1 MYKVLYD
8 LCLYYS
14 TTPCTGQ
21 PFCTKFCI
29 FSKTNKKGLLFMSDL
44 YNRIHG
50 LCEELQIS
58 DAEVC
63 KAVQMPRST
72 LSNLKN
78 GHAKKLGAEKLNSFS
93 LFFSKSLGRRI
104 TVEYLLGE
112 AEENQTVDDLAAS
125 VPLAMYNGNQY
136 DQVPEDIKQ
145 LAAAFALAKK
155 EQEIKDPALRKI
167 IEVCKSNPEYIK
179 PLSIMLD
186 QLVSAVERKG
196 GVEK

>member
-1 MYKVLYD
+1 
-8 LCLYYS
+8 
-14 TTPCTGQ
+14 
-21 PFCTKFCI
+21 
-29 FSKTNKKGLLFMSDL
+29 MSNL

-58 DAEVC
+58 DAEAC

-93 LFFSKSLGRRI
+93 SFFSKSLGRRI

-112 AEENQTVDDLAAS
+112 AEENQTVDDLAAG
-125 VPLAMYNGNQY
+125 VPIAMYDGNRY
-136 DQVPEDIKQ
+136 EQVPEDIKQ

-167 IEVCKSNPEYIK
+167 IDVCKSNPEYIK

-186 QLVSAVERKG
+186 QLVDAVERKG
-196 GVEK
+196 GEEK

>member
-1 MYKVLYD
+1 
-8 LCLYYS
+8 
-14 TTPCTGQ
+14 
-21 PFCTKFCI
+21 
-29 FSKTNKKGLLFMSDL
+29 MSDL

-58 DAEVC
+58 DAEAC

-93 LFFSKSLGRRI
+93 SFFSKSLGRRI

-125 VPLAMYNGNQY
+125 VPLAMYDGNQSA
-136 DQVPEDIKQ
+136 QVPDDIKQ

-167 IEVCKSNPEYIK
+167 IDVCKSNPEYIK

-186 QLVSAVERKG
+186 QLVNAVERKG
-196 GVEK
+196 GEEK

>member
-1 MYKVLYD
+1 
-8 LCLYYS
+8 
-14 TTPCTGQ
+14 
-21 PFCTKFCI
+21 
-29 FSKTNKKGLLFMSDL
+29 MSDL

-58 DAEVC
+58 DVEAC
-63 KAVQMPRST
+63 KAVQMPIST

-93 LFFSKSLGRRI
+93 LFFSESIGRRI

-112 AEENQTVDDLAAS
+112 SEENQTVDDLAAS

-136 DQVPEDIKQ
+136 EQVPEDIKQ

-155 EQEIKDPALRKI
+155 EQEIKDPTLRKI
-167 IEVCKSNPEYIK
+167 IDVCKSNPEYIK

-186 QLVSAVERKG
+186 QLVSAVEKKG

>member
-1 MYKVLYD
+1 MYKVLYG

-58 DAEVC
+58 DAEAC

-93 LFFSKSLGRRI
+93 SFFSKSLGRRI

-112 AEENQTVDDLAAS
+112 AESNQTVDDLAAS
-125 VPLAMYNGNQY
+125 VPLAMYSGNQY
-136 DQVPEDIKQ
+136 EQVPEDIKQ

-167 IEVCKSNPEYIK
+167 IDVCKSNPEYIK

-186 QLVSAVERKG
+186 QLVNAVERKG
-196 GVEK
+196 SEEK

>member
-1 MYKVLYD
+1 MGNLY
-8 LCLYYS
+8 S
-14 TTPCTGQ
+14 
-21 PFCTKFCI
+21 
-29 FSKTNKKGLLFMSDL
+29 
-44 YNRIHG
+44 RIHSLVLDKGMTDGSACAAVG
-50 LCEELQIS
+50 L
-58 DAEVC
+58 
-63 KAVQMPRST
+63 PRST
-72 LSNLKN
+72 LGSLKTGKTKSLSQKNLK
-78 GHAKKLGAEKLNSFS
+78 LFAELFKVSVDSLLN
-93 LFFSKSLGRRI
+93 
-104 TVEYLLGE
+104 
-112 AEENQTVDDLAAS
+112 EENSVDDLAAS

>member
-1 MYKVLYD
+1 MYKVLYG

-14 TTPCTGQ
+14 TMSCTGQ

-29 FSKTNKKGLLFMSDL
+29 FSKTNKKGLMFMSDL

-50 LCEELQIS
+50 LCEELKIS
-58 DAEVC
+58 DAEAC

-112 AEENQTVDDLAAS
+112 AEENQTVDDLRGDTENKKKPTAQGDGLDVDYIEKWIDNGAS
-125 VPLAMYNGNQY
+125 
-136 DQVPEDIKQ
+136 EEQ
-145 LAAAFALAKK
+145 LKLFIAKASAK
-155 EQEIKDPALRKI
+155 
-167 IEVCKSNPEYIK
+167 
-179 PLSIMLD
+179 
-186 QLVSAVERKG
+186 LVK
-196 GVEK
+196 K

>member
-1 MYKVLYD
+1 
-8 LCLYYS
+8 
-14 TTPCTGQ
+14 
-21 PFCTKFCI
+21 
-29 FSKTNKKGLLFMSDL
+29 MSDL

-58 DAEVC
+58 DAEAC

-93 LFFSKSLGRRI
+93 SFFSKSLGRRI

-112 AEENQTVDDLAAS
+112 AESNQTVDDLAAS
-125 VPLAMYNGNQY
+125 VPLAMYGGNQY
-136 DQVPEDIKQ
+136 EQVPEDIKQ

-167 IEVCKSNPEYIK
+167 IDVCKSNPEYIK

-186 QLVSAVERKG
+186 QLVNAVERKG
-196 GVEK
+196 SEEK

>member
-1 MYKVLYD
+1 
-8 LCLYYS
+8 
-14 TTPCTGQ
+14 
-21 PFCTKFCI
+21 
-29 FSKTNKKGLLFMSDL
+29 MSDL

-58 DAEVC
+58 DAEAC

-93 LFFSKSLGRRI
+93 SFFSKSLGRRI

-112 AEENQTVDDLAAS
+112 AESNQTVDDLAAS
-125 VPLAMYNGNQY
+125 VPLAMYSGNQY
-136 DQVPEDIKQ
+136 EQVPEDIKQ

-167 IEVCKSNPEYIK
+167 IDVCKSNPEYIK

-186 QLVSAVERKG
+186 QLVNAVERKG
-196 GVEK
+196 SEEK